1 MKNLR
6 LLPFLVL
13 AATAVPLGFFLLLS
27 NSILKKSFKNSVVN
41 EPQAALAQSLD
52 GLNASYHQALSQ
64 TLLAALHFSMKDS
77 LQKALTAPV
86 TETPSVRTVAQ
97 DAAQSFPLPFLI
109 VTNKAGKV
117 LFDTLGI
124 PKPTPSATPE
134 ASKKKKAKT
143 GKPKEPLYADIHD
156 WPGMDRALSGSSVSG
171 LLAYQGTSYLVSAVP
186 VSSHSKTTGVV
197 LAGAKIDKGFLQ
209 NLKSSSPDEVAFYSQ
224 GQTLCTSSSPAPLLA
239 PQAGPVSVQ
248 WQRASYLAGALTL
261 TGPDG
266 KPAGGAYLAAFQ
278 PVKTSLT
285 VEGSPQKQML
295 EAGLLLMAAAT
306 LLALG
311 FLWQFTG
318 AFNQLVKAVDQIR
331 GGNLNTRL
339 PTSRLDELGGMA
351 RSLKEMVESLQ
362 EKDRI
367 SLVLG
372 KVVDPQA
379 AKKILADKD
388 YFALKGERR
397 ECTLLQADLKGFN
410 TLSENMA
417 PEALV
422 EALNRYFS
430 LINDAVFK
438 EEGMLDRFIGE
449 AAVAIWGAPFSH
461 EDKEERAVK
470 AALEIQ
476 EALREFNISRI
487 KTGHPPFTVGIGIH
501 TGLVVAGNL
510 GSDKHYDYSVIGE
523 PLHVANRLCAMAAPG
538 QTVVSGETYERVRTL
553 VKANAMNPIAIKDS
567 LEPLATFEITQLL

>member
-13 AATAVPLGFFLLLS
+13 AATAVPLAFFLFLS

-41 EPQAALAQSLD
+41 EPQAALGQSLD

-97 DAAQSFPLPFLI
+97 DGAKSFPFPFLI

-134 ASKKKKAKT
+134 AAKKKKAKT

-156 WPGMDRALSGSSVSG
+156 WPGMDRALSGLSVSG
-171 LLAYQGTSYLVSAVP
+171 LLACQGTSYLVSAVP
-186 VSSHSKTTGVV
+186 VLSHSKTAGVI
-197 LAGAKIDKGFLQ
+197 LAGAKIDKVFLQ

-224 GQTLCTSSSPAPLLA
+224 GQTLCSSPVPAPFLA
-239 PQAGPVSVQ
+239 PSAGPVSVR
-248 WQRASYLAGALTL
+248 WQQASYLAGAMTL
-261 TGPDG
+261 TGLDG
-266 KPAGGAYLAAFQ
+266 KTSGSYFGAFQ
-278 PVKTSLT
+278 PVKTTLT
-285 VEGSPQKQML
+285 VEGSPQKQMV
-295 EAGLLLMAAAT
+295 EAGLLLMAVAT

-311 FLWQFTG
+311 FLWQFTS
-318 AFNQLVKAVDQIR
+318 AFNQLVKAVDQIG

-438 EEGMLDRFIGE
+438 QEGMLDRFIGE
-449 AAVAIWGAPFSH
+449 TAVAVWGAPFSH

-487 KTGHPPFTVGIGIH
+487 KTGHPPFTVGIGVH

-538 QTVVSGETYERVRTL
+538 QTVVSGETYQKVRTF
-553 VKANAMNPIAIKDS
+553 VMANSLNPIAVKDS
-567 LEPLATFEITQLL
+567 LEPLATFEITRLL